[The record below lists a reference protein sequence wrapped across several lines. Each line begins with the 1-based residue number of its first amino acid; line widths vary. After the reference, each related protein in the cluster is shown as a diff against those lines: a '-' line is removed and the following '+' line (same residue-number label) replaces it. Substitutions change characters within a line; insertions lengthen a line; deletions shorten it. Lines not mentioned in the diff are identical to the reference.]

1 MLNKITLCVGS
12 QYKSSSGAEQKKTDI
27 FSTQPLKKVCF
38 ANRNIGQFCL
48 KVLYSVSFNF
58 GHICRWDQC
67 AVYILYSK
75 ISTDLGL
82 LKIRHSHRFVAV
94 IIQILIP
101 NFYYLGSGEFCNNA
115 IGQFFSYTRFSRA
128 HNIKIISIHRD
139 FFIIV
144 LQTDSVGSRL
154 LKVHLVF
161 LLYFDCCFYVVFL

>member
-67 AVYILYSK
+67 AVYILYSN
-75 ISTDLGL
+75 ISTDPGL

-94 IIQILIP
+94 VIQMY
-101 NFYYLGSGEFCNNA
+101 NF
-115 IGQFFSYTRFSRA
+115 
-128 HNIKIISIHRD
+128 K
-139 FFIIV
+139 
-144 LQTDSVGSRL
+144 
-154 LKVHLVF
+154 F
-161 LLYFDCCFYVVFL
+161 LLLGRGVYRVL